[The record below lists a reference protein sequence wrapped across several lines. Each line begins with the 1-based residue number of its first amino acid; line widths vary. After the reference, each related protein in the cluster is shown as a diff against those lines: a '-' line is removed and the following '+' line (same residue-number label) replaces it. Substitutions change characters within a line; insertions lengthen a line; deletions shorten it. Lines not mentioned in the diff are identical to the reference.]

1 MRTKVCLFLL
11 RRVRRGY
18 DPFLCWYIGK
28 LLSRRCSSSSLIL
41 YLCIANI
48 ILDVQARIV
57 ILGLNT
63 SWGLLEE
70 QLNYRIMFSRYSPLI
85 AYSLW
90 KYGKKTVVFS
100 LHTEHL
106 QGWPWV
112 LGFLDKLS
120 VTSLLLSV
128 AWGVDPF
135 PELAKGRATTFL
147 LWVSAFGELYALVH
161 LLHITVTRK
170 SWIVVGHRGAR
181 CCCCKG
187 VIPWPFTMT
196 EKAYDATMKAREDA
210 KKARDHTG
218 EVEMK
223 GAV

>member
-1 MRTKVCLFLL
+1 MILL
-11 RRVRRGY
+11 
-18 DPFLCWYIGK
+18 L
-28 LLSRRCSSSSLIL
+28 
-41 YLCIANI
+41 NI
-48 ILDVQARIV
+48 
-57 ILGLNT
+57 

-90 KYGKKTVVFS
+90 KHGKKTVVFS

-112 LGFLDKLS
+112 LGLLDKLS
-120 VTSLLLSV
+120 VTTLLLCV

-181 CCCCKG
+181 CCCRCRCCCCCRKG
-187 VIPWPFTMT
+187 VIPWPYTMT
-196 EKAYDATMKAREDA
+196 EEEYNAAMKARQDA
-210 KKARDHTG
+210 
-218 EVEMK
+218 
-223 GAV
+223 